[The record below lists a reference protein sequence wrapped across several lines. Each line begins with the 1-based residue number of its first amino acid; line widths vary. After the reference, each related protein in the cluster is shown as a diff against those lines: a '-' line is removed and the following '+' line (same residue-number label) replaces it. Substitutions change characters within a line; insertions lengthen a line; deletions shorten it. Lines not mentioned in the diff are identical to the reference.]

1 MWSLVCELVIPSLIF
16 LHLQH
21 GDNNTYLTALFG
33 GINDNV
39 QKILATEA
47 GIIVA
52 VSIIVGYCHPHGY
65 FCDRK
70 SYYSSETQAWSSGQ
84 LVHGTS

>member
-1 MWSLVCELVIPSLIF
+1 MIPSLNF

-39 QKILATEA
+39 KKILGTEA

-52 VSIIVGYCHPHGY
+52 LTIMVGYRHPHGY

-84 LVHGTS
+84 LVHGIL

>member
-39 QKILATEA
+39 QKILGTEA

-52 VSIIVGYCHPHGY
+52 VSIIVGYRHPHGY
-65 FCDRK
+65 FVIGKVTTAQRPTLGLLG
-70 SYYSSETQAWSSGQ
+70 S
-84 LVHGTS
+84 